1 MVDRAQ
7 FHLRRLAAAVLA
19 VVAVVSASS
28 PAAAHLLKI
37 FALVEGSMIKG
48 TVYFT
53 GSAPARGAR
62 ITVLGP
68 DDGVLAE
75 LRSGDDG
82 SFAVPARPPVD
93 HRIVAD
99 AGDGHSAAFT
109 IHAEEIAGP
118 VDVPAGP
125 LTAPAQPRADR
136 TEQNPASET
145 GREGIEAAVEA
156 VVSRHVTPLREQ
168 LNAYEDRL
176 RWHDVLGG
184 IGYILGLSGLAAFFL
199 SRRRREP

>member
-1 MVDRAQ
+1 MGERAPRY
-7 FHLRRLAAAVLA
+7 LRHLAAACLA

-28 PAAAHLLKI
+28 PAAAHLLKV
-37 FALVEGSMIKG
+37 FALVEGSTIRG
-48 TVYFT
+48 TVYFA
-53 GSAPARGAR
+53 GSTPARGAR
-62 ITVLGP
+62 IIVLGP
-68 DDGVLAE
+68 DDVVIAE
-75 LRSGDDG
+75 TRSGDDG
-82 SFAVPARPPVD
+82 SFAVPSGPPVD

-118 VDVPAGP
+118 VDVPARRP
-125 LTAPAQPRADR
+125 TAPAQPRADR
-136 TEQNPASET
+136 TGQNSASET

-184 IGYILGLSGLAAFFL
+184 IGYILGLTGLAAFFL